1 VRLLTVRSPSAVML
15 GQPARWRLV
24 SAVRLLA
31 TRSPSSV
38 KFGQPARKRVESAVR
53 LLTALCYYFIT
64 ARSPSVVKLG
74 QCRSLIEAGECGE
87 AAHCAEPFV
96 SRSPSHLHRLRD
108 LRAGRLLSV
117 CSPSAVTPW
126 QAARSRVTSAVRPL
140 SARSTSLVTLQ
151 PARLSVVRLL
161 LALPALCY

>member
-1 VRLLTVRSPSAVML
+1 VGTSLAALIYPNRECQSL
-15 GQPARWRLV
+15 RLV
-24 SAVRLLA
+24 SAVRPVQVLPVL
-31 TRSPSSV
+31 
-38 KFGQPARKRVESAVR
+38 
-53 LLTALCYYFIT
+53 Y
-64 ARSPSVVKLG
+64 
-74 QCRSLIEAGECGE
+74 
-87 AAHCAEPFV
+87 HCAEPFV